1 MSEAGSG
8 TAEQGSVV
16 TNNLPSAGE
25 MLRNAREAAGLHIAA
40 LAVSMKVPVKKLE
53 ALESDRIDLLP
64 DAVFVRALASSV
76 CRALKIDPAPILERL
91 PHVVA
96 PQFQVADR
104 GINEPFRDQ
113 QNWVKFSVLDIL
125 KRPSALLVL
134 GLLTCAVLVFAI
146 PSLQLPGWLTA
157 SDAEPTELMPPADS
171 VVGVN
176 APKQEPND
184 KAVGVEL
191 VPSAVVNLQSSP
203 TPAAAVASEPI
214 ASASGSQTGGDLLLV
229 RAKGTTW
236 IQVVDA
242 NGAVL
247 LRKTLQGGTT
257 SAVNG
262 TPPLAV
268 VVGKADLAEV
278 EVRGKPFV
286 MTDVSKDNV
295 ARFEVK

>member
-1 MSEAGSG
+1 MSEASSG

-16 TNNLPSAGE
+16 TNSLPSAGE

-113 QNWVKFSVLDIL
+113 QNWVKSSVLDIL
-125 KRPSALLVL
+125 KKPSALLVL

-157 SDAEPTELMPPADS
+157 SEAEPTELMPPADS
-171 VVGVN
+171 VPGVN

-184 KAVGVEL
+184 KAVGVEV
-191 VPSAVVNLQSSP
+191 VPSAGVNLQSSP
-203 TPAAAVASEPI
+203 TPAAAVAPEPI
-214 ASASGSQTGGDLLLV
+214 VPASGSQTGEDLLLV

-247 LRKTLQGGTT
+247 MRKTLQGGTT

>member
-1 MSEAGSG
+1 MSEAGG
-8 TAEQGSVV
+8 EAAEQGSVV

-76 CRALKIDPAPILERL
+76 CRALKIVPAPILERL

-104 GINEPFRDQ
+104 GINEPFKDQ
-113 QNWVKFSVLDIL
+113 QNWVKSSMLDIV

-146 PSLQLPGWLTA
+146 PSVQLPGWLTT
-157 SDAEPTELMPPADS
+157 SETEPAELMPPADS
-171 VVGVN
+171 VPGMS
-176 APKQEPND
+176 APKQESND
-184 KAVGVEL
+184 KAASVEV
-191 VPSAVVNLQSSP
+191 VPSAAVPPQNTASQV
-203 TPAAAVASEPI
+203 AAVAPEPI
-214 ASASGSQTGGDLLLV
+214 VPASGSQTGEDFLLV

-236 IQVVDA
+236 VQVVDA

-247 LRKTLQGGTT
+247 LRRTLQGGTT
-257 SAVNG
+257 TAVNG
-262 TPPLAV
+262 VPPLAV

>member
-1 MSEAGSG
+1 MSEAGG
-8 TAEQGSVV
+8 EAAEQGSVV

-104 GINEPFRDQ
+104 GINEPFKDQ
-113 QNWVKFSVLDIL
+113 QNWVKSSMLDIV

-146 PSLQLPGWLTA
+146 PSVQLPGWLTT
-157 SDAEPTELMPPADS
+157 SETESTELMPPADS
-171 VVGVN
+171 VPGMS
-176 APKQEPND
+176 APKQESND
-184 KAVGVEL
+184 KAASVEV
-191 VPSAVVNLQSSP
+191 VPSAAVPPQNTASQV
-203 TPAAAVASEPI
+203 AAVAPEPI
-214 ASASGSQTGGDLLLV
+214 VPASGSQTGEDFLLV

-236 IQVVDA
+236 VQVVDA

-247 LRKTLQGGTT
+247 LRRTLQGGTT
-257 SAVNG
+257 TAVNG
-262 TPPLAV
+262 VPPLAV

>member
-1 MSEAGSG
+1 MSEASSG

-16 TNNLPSAGE
+16 TNSLPSAGE

-76 CRALKIDPAPILERL
+76 CRALKVDPAPILERL

-113 QNWVKFSVLDIL
+113 QNWVKSSVLDIL
-125 KRPSALLVL
+125 KKPSALLVL

-157 SDAEPTELMPPADS
+157 SEAEPTELMPPADS
-171 VVGVN
+171 VPGVN

-184 KAVGVEL
+184 KAVGVEV
-191 VPSAVVNLQSSP
+191 VPSAGGNLQSSP
-203 TPAAAVASEPI
+203 TPAAAVAPEPI
-214 ASASGSQTGGDLLLV
+214 VPASGSQTGEDLLLV

-247 LRKTLQGGTT
+247 MRKTLQGGTT

-286 MTDVSKDNV
+286 MTDVSRDNV